1 MDMQWQHPDITRT
14 NIDKFRRQANAKHSL
29 NLQTYQDIW
38 EWSTRELNDFWL
50 LVWSFTK
57 VVALQQPQ
65 YAINAA
71 DVGRLFPRPAWFPG
85 ARLNYAQNI
94 LESRYGPHEG
104 HPALTYIAEGGTSV
118 RHFTLRELRKRVARL
133 ANALRDSGLRKGD
146 RVACVCANSDT
157 TFTIFLAV
165 TSLGAIFTSCSP
177 ETGEKGIL
185 DRFAQIRPKVLFADE
200 SQVYNGKR
208 HKNLAK
214 MERVVHQLRVQSEL
228 QTVVVIPQY
237 GSDGVDSRGPW
248 QMIDDFVSRAS
259 ESLAYEHCAF
269 DDPMVIVYSSGT
281 TGPPKCL
288 VHTVGG
294 VLLKLKSEL
303 VLGLDLRPNAVY
315 MQYTTTN
322 WIMYLYSISGM
333 IAGARSIL
341 YDGSPTVPS
350 EKGFLEVLSRQ
361 GITHFGTSASFLDI
375 LERSGVTAMNLP
387 DFSRLEVITSTG
399 SVLTKSQYHWVD
411 KTFGAI
417 QLTSMAGGT
426 DIAGAFV
433 NGAPNAPVY
442 AGWCQGRALGM
453 DVHVYSDDGKAI
465 EYTGQAGELVCRS
478 PFPSQPLFFWHDTTG
493 EKMKSSYFERFNA
506 VWTQGDFIRM
516 DPATHSVQFLGRSD
530 AVLNPSGKHTPM
542 SSIVIDHVL
551 TYQAGVRFGSAEIYN
566 SLASYA
572 TIEDSLCV
580 GQRRPEDRDERVLLF
595 VKMRQGHRLDEK
607 LVSSLRSHIRREL
620 SPRHVPAFI
629 FETPEIP
636 RTVNGKKTE
645 TVVKRIVCGQA
656 VTPSSTIVNPEAL
669 RWYERYARLNE
680 QGRVS
685 RTQARL

>member
-1 MDMQWQHPDITRT
+1 MDKQWQHPHVSTT
-14 NIDKFRRQANAKHSL
+14 NIDEFRRQANAKYSL
-29 NLQTYQDIW
+29 NLQTYHDIW

-65 YAINAA
+65 YAIAAA
-71 DVGRLFPRPAWFPG
+71 DAGRLFPRPTWFPG

-94 LESRYGPHEG
+94 LESSYIYAPHG
-104 HPALTYIAEGGTSV
+104 DHPALTHITEGGASI
-118 RHFTLRELRKRVARL
+118 RHFTLRELRKRVARM

-157 TFTIFLAV
+157 TFTLFLAV

-185 DRFAQIRPKVLFADE
+185 DRFVQVRPKILFADE
-200 SQVYNGKR
+200 SQEYNGKR
-208 HKNLAK
+208 HDHLAK
-214 MERVVHQLRVQSEL
+214 VERVAHQLRVQSNL
-228 QTVVVIPQY
+228 QTVIVIPQ
-237 GSDGVDSRGPW
+237 SDVEGLDRKGPW
-248 QMIDDFVSRAS
+248 HMVDDFVSRAS
-259 ESLAYEHCAF
+259 EELTYEYCSF

-303 VLGLDLRPNAVY
+303 VLGLDLRPDTVY

-322 WIMYLYSISGM
+322 WIMYLYAISGM

-350 EKGFLEVLSRQ
+350 ENGFLDMLSRQ
-361 GITHFGTSASFLDI
+361 GVTHFGTSASFLDI
-375 LERSGVTAMNLP
+375 LERAGVNAGNLP

-399 SVLTKSQYHWVD
+399 SVLTESQYHWVYR
-411 KTFGAI
+411 TFGAI

-465 EYTGQAGELVCRS
+465 EYTGQAGELVCLS
-478 PFPSQPLFFWHDTTG
+478 PFPSQPLFFWHDATG
-493 EKMKSSYFERFNA
+493 EKMRSSYFERFHA

-516 DPATHSVQFLGRSD
+516 DPATHSIQFLGRSD
-530 AVLNPSGKHTPM
+530 AVLNPSGKHNPYTL
-542 SSIVIDHVL
+542 DC
-551 TYQAGVRFGSAEIYN
+551 VRFGSAEIYN
-566 SLASYA
+566 SLASYEA
-572 TIEDSLCV
+572 IQDSLCV

-595 VKMRQGHRLDEK
+595 VKMRQGHRLDDK
-607 LVSSLRSHIRREL
+607 LVSSIRSHIRQEL

-636 RTVNGKKTE
+636 MTVNGKKTE

-656 VTPSSTIVNPEAL
+656 ITPSSTIVNPQAL
-669 RWYERYARLNE
+669 RWYEQYAWLDE
-680 QGRVS
+680 QGRVP
-685 RTQARL
+685 TKQAKL